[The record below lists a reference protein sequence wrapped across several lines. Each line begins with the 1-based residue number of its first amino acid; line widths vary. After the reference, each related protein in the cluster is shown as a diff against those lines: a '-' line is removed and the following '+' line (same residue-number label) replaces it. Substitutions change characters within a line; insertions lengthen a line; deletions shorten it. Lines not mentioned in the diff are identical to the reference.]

1 MTGVRTIKGITDHLG
16 RPIQVDV
23 LKEEVSAPTLRGV
36 RQILGGHPEVGLT
49 PQRLAG
55 LLRQAENHDPE
66 AYLELAE
73 AMEEKDLHYL
83 SVMGTR
89 KRAVS
94 QLPIT
99 VEAADDTPE
108 AEADAE
114 LVRTWLKR
122 DCLEDEL
129 FDVLD
134 AIGKGFSV
142 SEIVWETTAKAWMPA
157 RLVWRDPRWF
167 QFDQVTGARIT
178 LRDGSADGVELEPFK
193 YLVHLHKAKSGLAIR
208 GGLARSVAWGYLFKN
223 YAMKDWVAFAE
234 IYGLPFRVG
243 RYDVNASETDRRNLL
258 RAVAQMGADAAGI
271 IPKSTEIEFIDGK
284 SSGADGALFSSLAE
298 YLDRQ
303 ISKAVLG
310 QTATTDAEAGGLGG
324 SQGTVHNDVRG
335 DIERADAK
343 LLAATLNLQL
353 VRPMVQLNHGSREAY
368 PRLVIG
374 REESVDL
381 TATTEALDVLV
392 GLGLKVPAGWARK
405 LIRAPEPKGEEEVL
419 SAPAPA
425 PSPLPHGISPGSLG
439 EGGAAPMGPGDPS
452 KGSRSPLRPF
462 SGPSGERVS
471 LNAEDRRDPDELE
484 ALASEALSGWE
495 PMMAPVV
502 DPIRKAADEAGDLED
517 LRGRLSALLA
527 EIDLKAAAEGLGRAT
542 FVARLAG
549 ETATPVA
556 DVEPE
561 AGGTA

>member
-1 MTGVRTIKGITDHLG
+1 MKGLVDHLN

-23 LKEEVSAPTLRGV
+23 LKEEISGPTLRGV
-36 RQILGGHPEVGLT
+36 RQILSGHPEIGLT
-49 PQRLAG
+49 PQRLG
-55 LLRQAENHDPE
+55 NLLRRAENHDPE

-89 KRAVS
+89 KRAVA

-142 SEIVWETTAKAWMPA
+142 TEIVWETTAKSWMPA

-167 QFDQVTGARIT
+167 QFDHVTGEKIS
-178 LRDGSADGVELEPFK
+178 LRDGTPDGAELEPFK
-193 YLVHLHKAKSGLAIR
+193 YLVHLHKAKSGLPIR
-208 GGLARSVAWGYLFKN
+208 GGLARAVAWGYLFKN
-223 YAMKDWVAFAE
+223 YALKDWVAFAE

-284 SSGADGALFSSLAE
+284 SSAADGALYSKLAE
-298 YLDRQ
+298 YIDRQ

-343 LLAATLNLQL
+343 LLSATLNLQL
-353 VRPMVQLNHGSREAY
+353 VRPMVQLNHGPREAY

-381 TATTEALDVLV
+381 EATTAALDILV
-392 GLGLKVPAGWARK
+392 GKGLKVPAAWARK
-405 LIRAPEPKGEEEVL
+405 LIRAPEPKPDEEIL
-419 SAPAPA
+419 AAPAPPPA
-425 PSPLPHGISPGSLG
+425 DLRQASPLDAR
-439 EGGAAPMGPGDPS
+439 EGPGATVGRADPS
-452 KGSRSPLRPF
+452 KGSTSPLRPF
-462 SGPSGERVS
+462 SGPSGEPVS
-471 LNAEDRRDPDELE
+471 LNAEDGGRPDALE
-484 ALASEALSGWE
+484 ALAAEALDGWE
-495 PMMAPVV
+495 EM
-502 DPIRKAADEAGDLED
+502 IRPTADAVRRTIDAAGDLAD
-517 LRGRLSALLA
+517 LRARLAGVLA
-527 EIDLKAAAEGLGRAT
+527 EIDLRAAADGLGRAT
-542 FVARLAG
+542 FMARLAG
-549 ETATPVA
+549 ETATPVV
-556 DVEPE
+556 DVETE
-561 AGGTA
+561 AGGGA